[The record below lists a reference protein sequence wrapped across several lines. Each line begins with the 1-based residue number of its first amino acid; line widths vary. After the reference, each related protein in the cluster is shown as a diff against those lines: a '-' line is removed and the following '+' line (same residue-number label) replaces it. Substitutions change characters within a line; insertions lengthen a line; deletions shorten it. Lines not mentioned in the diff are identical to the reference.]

1 MLQAGKSV
9 TQKDDLLKK
18 VQPDYL
24 FHAVVNPKPEIAAAI
39 RQLRLLRTI
48 DPKQYAFRKR
58 QLPYVTCGIF
68 NPPVRRTENFGWIN
82 HFILDLDHLESKNML
97 VSELKQKIV
106 ADTRVKLLF
115 VSPGEDGIKIMFQL
129 KEKCYDAA
137 LYSLFYRSFAL
148 SFAKQYQLEQVV
160 DNLTRDVTRACF
172 VSFDPEAYYNP
183 GPELVDL
190 ESYVDR
196 SNPFDVREL
205 KHSLREQEK
214 EIPGVEQDEVPVGP
228 DVDQWAAIREK
239 LKPSGKTKKE
249 KIIFVPE
256 EMEKAVEKV
265 SERVKNLDIEIKE
278 VINIHY
284 GKKFRFRYS
293 VHEAEINLFY
303 GKKGYTVV
311 VSPRQGTQPE
321 LNEICAQVVNE
332 IFNGDC
338 ELKKEMIQD

>member
-18 VQPDYL
+18 VQPEYL

-115 VSPGEDGIKIMFQL
+115 VSPGEDGVKIMFQL
-129 KEKCYDAA
+129 KQRCYDAA

-214 EIPGVEQDEVPVGP
+214 EIPGVEQDEVLVGP

-249 KIIFVPE
+249 KSFSFRRKWKRRLRKWLKGLKTWILRSRRSSISTMARNSGSGTAYTRLKSTFFTG
-256 EMEKAVEKV
+256 
-265 SERVKNLDIEIKE
+265 RRDIPW
-278 VINIHY
+278 
-284 GKKFRFRYS
+284 
-293 VHEAEINLFY
+293 LFLR
-303 GKKGYTVV
+303 GRGH
-311 VSPRQGTQPE
+311 S
-321 LNEICAQVVNE
+321 LN
-332 IFNGDC
+332 
-338 ELKKEMIQD
+338 

>member
-9 TQKDDLLKK
+9 TQKDDLLRK
-18 VQPDYL
+18 VQPEYL
-24 FHAVVNPKPEIAAAI
+24 YRAVVNPKPEIAAAI

-48 DPKQYAFRKR
+48 DSKQYAFRKR

-82 HFILDLDHLESKNML
+82 HFILDLDHLESKSLL
-97 VSELKQKIV
+97 VSDLRQSLS
-106 ADTRVKLLF
+106 ADSRVKLLF
-115 VSPGEDGIKIMFQL
+115 VSPGEDGIKLMFQL

-148 SFAKQYQLEQVV
+148 SFARQYQLEQVV

-172 VSFDPEAYYNP
+172 VSYDPEAYYNP
-183 GPELVDL
+183 EPELVDL
-190 ESYVDR
+190 EAYVDR
-196 SNPFDVREL
+196 NNPFEIREL
-205 KHSLREQEK
+205 KHSLRELEK
-214 EIPGVEQDEVPVGP
+214 EIPGVEQDEVPIGP

-239 LKPSGKTKKE
+239 LKPSGKAKKE

-256 EMEKAVEKV
+256 EVEKAVEKV
-265 SERVKNLDIEIKE
+265 AAKVIDLDIEIKE

-284 GKKFRFRYS
+284 GKKFRFRYG
-293 VHEAEINLFY
+293 VHEAEVNLFY

-311 VSPRQGTQPE
+311 ISPRQGTQPE
-321 LNEICAQVVNE
+321 LNEICAQFMNE
-332 IFNGDC
+332 IFNGEC
-338 ELKKEMIQD
+338 EFKVEMTQ

>member
-18 VQPDYL
+18 VQPEYL
-24 FHAVVNPKPEIAAAI
+24 FHAVTNPRPEIAALI
-39 RQLRLLRTI
+39 RQLRILRTL
-48 DPKQYAFRKR
+48 DSKQYGLRKR
-58 QLPYVTCGIF
+58 ELPYITCGIF
-68 NPPVRRTENFGWIN
+68 NPPVRRTDNFGWIN
-82 HFILDLDHLESKNML
+82 HFILDLDHLESKNIV

-137 LYSLFYRSFAL
+137 LYSLFYRTFAL
-148 SFAKQYQLEQVV
+148 AFANQYQLEQVV
-160 DNLTRDVTRACF
+160 DNTTRDVTRACF
-172 VSFDPEAYYNP
+172 VSYDPEAYYNP
-183 GPELVDL
+183 EPVPVVL

-196 SNPFDVREL
+196 SNPFSVREL
-205 KHSLREQEK
+205 KHSLK
-214 EIPGVEQDEVPVGP
+214 ELEGGIPLVEQDEIPAGP
-228 DVDQWAAIREK
+228 DVDQWAEIRSK
-239 LKPSGKTKKE
+239 LNPSSRVKKE

-256 EMEKAVEKV
+256 EMEQAVEKV
-265 SERVKNLDIEIKE
+265 TEKMNELDIGVKE

-284 GKKFRFRYS
+284 GKKFRFSYK

-311 VSPRQGTQPE
+311 VSPRQGTQAE
-321 LNEICAQVVNE
+321 LNEICARVVSD
-332 IFNGDC
+332 IFNGPV
-338 ELKKEMIQD
+338 EMDGKSSV